1 MMKMKS
7 FRFKLISSSALLI
20 MGFISLFS
28 VFMLVYMLYYSLIVR
43 RIYGMDENILSPIL
57 SIVMVLF
64 VILFIVALVS
74 SVVCGLAI
82 SQRYLKKVDDLTKDI
97 QSIKQEGIEH
107 RLEIEGDDEL
117 SHLGQ
122 EFNDVLDQLERSMQQ
137 QKQFVSDASHE
148 LKTPLAIIKGNIDM
162 LQRWGQNDPQV
173 LSSSLEVTKKEV
185 ERLITLCHELLH
197 LTREI
202 DIDVNETVDAVEIIE
217 KTMAEFQLMNQHIH
231 FTFEHDDDNLI
242 NMKEEHFKQILI
254 ILFDNAIKYAKD
266 QNHIEIDI
274 SLKNRILKVKDHG
287 IGIPEEKRELIFD
300 RFYKIEES
308 REINDK
314 SFGLGLAIAKRLL
327 DLYHDH
333 IEVNSVEN
341 EYSEFVIYF

>member
-1 MMKMKS
+1 M
-7 FRFKLISSSALLI
+7 F
-20 MGFISLFS
+20 
-28 VFMLVYMLYYSLIVR
+28 YYSLIIR

-57 SIVMVLF
+57 SIMIVLF
-64 VILFIVALVS
+64 VISSVIALVS
-74 SVVCGLAI
+74 SLICGLAI
-82 SQRYLKKVDDLTKDI
+82 SHRYLKKVDDLTRDI
-97 QSIKQEGIEH
+97 QNIKQEGIEH

-173 LSSSLEVTKKEV
+173 LASSLEVTKKEV

-202 DIDVNETVDAVEIIE
+202 EIDVNDQVDGVEIIE
-217 KTMAEFQLMNQHIH
+217 KTMAEFQLMNDHIH
-231 FTFEHDDDNLI
+231 FTFDHDDSHKI
-242 NMKEEHFKQILI
+242 FMKEEHFKQILI
-254 ILFDNAIKYAKD
+254 ILFDNAVKYARD
-266 QNHIEIDI
+266 ENHVCIDI
-274 SLKNRILKVKDHG
+274 VLKNDELKVKDHG
-287 IGIPEEKRELIFD
+287 IGIPEEKKELIFD

-327 DLYHDH
+327 DLYHYY

>member
-1 MMKMKS
+1 MIKAKS
-7 FRFKLISSSALLI
+7 FRFKLISSSSLLI

-28 VFMLVYMLYYSLIVR
+28 FFMLVYMFYYSLIIR

-57 SIVMVLF
+57 SIMIVLF
-64 VILFIVALVS
+64 VILFVIALVS
-74 SVVCGLAI
+74 SLVCGLTI
-82 SQRYLKKVDDLTKDI
+82 SHRYLKKVDDLTKDI
-97 QSIKQEGIEH
+97 QNIKQEGIEH
-107 RLEIEGDDEL
+107 RLVIEGDDEL

-202 DIDVNETVDAVEIIE
+202 EIDANDKVDGIEVIE
-217 KTMAEFQLMNQHIH
+217 KTIAEFELMNDHIH
-231 FTFEHDDDNLI
+231 FTFVHDDHHEI
-242 NMKEEHFKQILI
+242 YMKEEHFKQILI
-254 ILFDNAIKYAKD
+254 ILFDNAVKYAKD
-266 QNHIEIDI
+266 ENDIRIDI
-274 SLKNRILKVKDHG
+274 SLKNNVLKVKDHG
-287 IGIPEEKRELIFD
+287 IGIPLEKQELIFD

-308 REINDK
+308 RELNDQ

-327 DLYHDH
+327 DLYHDY

>member
-1 MMKMKS
+1 MIKAKS
-7 FRFKLISSSALLI
+7 FRFKLISSSSLLI

-28 VFMLVYMLYYSLIVR
+28 FFMLVYMFYYSLIIR

-57 SIVMVLF
+57 SIMIVLF
-64 VILFIVALVS
+64 VILFVIALVS
-74 SVVCGLAI
+74 SLICGLAI
-82 SQRYLKKVDDLTKDI
+82 SHRYLKKVDDLTRDI
-97 QSIKQEGIEH
+97 QNIKQEGIEH

-173 LSSSLEVTKKEV
+173 LASSLEVTKKEV

-202 DIDVNETVDAVEIIE
+202 EIDVNDQVDGVEVIE
-217 KTMAEFQLMNQHIH
+217 KTIAEFQLMNDHIH
-231 FTFEHDDDNLI
+231 FTFDHDDSHKI
-242 NMKEEHFKQILI
+242 FMKEEHFKQILI
-254 ILFDNAIKYAKD
+254 ILFDNAVKYARD
-266 QNHIEIDI
+266 ENHVCIDI
-274 SLKNRILKVKDHG
+274 VLKNDELKVKDHG
-287 IGIPEEKRELIFD
+287 IGIPEEKKELIFD

-327 DLYHDH
+327 DLYHYH

>member
-107 RLEIEGDDEL
+107 RLEIDGDDEL

-202 DIDVNETVDAVEIIE
+202 DIDVNETVDAIEIIE

-231 FTFEHDDDNLI
+231 FTFEHDEDNLI

-274 SLKNRILKVKDHG
+274 SLKNHTLKVKDHG